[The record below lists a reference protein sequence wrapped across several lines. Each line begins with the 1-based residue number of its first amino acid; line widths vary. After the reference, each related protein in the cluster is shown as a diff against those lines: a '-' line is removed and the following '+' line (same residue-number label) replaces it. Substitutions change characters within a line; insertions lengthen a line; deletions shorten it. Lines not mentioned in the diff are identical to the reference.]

1 MDFAFKERTDLSN
14 FFVKRYV
21 EYSGDQELMKLLPFY
36 KCYRAYVRGK
46 VTSFKLKDPN
56 VGREE
61 KKAATKEAKAY
72 FKLAT
77 TYVKIL

>member
-1 MDFAFKERTDLSN
+1 
-14 FFVKRYV
+14 
-21 EYSGDQELMKLLPFY
+21 MKLLPFY